1 MNMSATS
8 APAAPAEPAHSAPSP
23 RPFGLPSDHG
33 GKDFGLFLPMANGG
47 WILSSTAPRLDG
59 SYAYTREAT
68 LLAEHHGLDFVMA
81 MAKWRGYGGVTE
93 HWRHA
98 LDAQILMAALAAV
111 TQRVKVWT
119 TVHTLLQNPAV
130 TAKMMAT
137 LDQIS
142 GGRAG
147 LNVVTG
153 AYQGEFEQM
162 HAWRNDVGHDARYDL
177 ATEWIQIIKRL
188 WHEPSVDFEGQYF
201 QMRDCQSDPKPPAQ
215 PFLVCAGTSS
225 RGMRF
230 TANEMDAM
238 FVGGKDDAEVAEI
251 SRRVKSMARDA
262 GHALR
267 TYMMTTLV
275 IGESDAAAQAEADRY
290 RAGFDEGAFHGMLRA
305 YGMLDAEIGK
315 ENSFTAS
322 ARSGFMTARLIGS
335 AETVAGRLIEM
346 LEGCDLDGVMLIF
359 PDYLQGIPVFAEAI
373 LPRLRARFSQTPGTT
388 DGGR

>member
-1 MNMSATS
+1 MPATS
-8 APAAPAEPAHSAPSP
+8 TTPPAAAPPTPSAARP
-23 RPFGLPSDHG
+23 RAFGLPSDIG

-47 WILSSTAPRLDG
+47 WILSSTAPSLDG
-59 SYAYTREAT
+59 SYAYNREAT
-68 LLAEHHGLDFVMA
+68 LLAEQHGLDFVMA

-153 AYQGEFEQM
+153 SYQGEFEQM
-162 HAWRNDVGHDARYDL
+162 DAWRKDVGHDARYDL
-177 ATEWIQIIKRL
+177 AAEWIQIIKRL
-188 WHEPSVDFEGQYF
+188 WHEPSVDFAGQYF

-215 PFLVCAGTSS
+215 PFLVCAGTST

-230 TANEMDAM
+230 TVNEMDAM
-238 FVGGKDDAEVAEI
+238 FVSGKDDAELADI
-251 SRRVKSMARDA
+251 SRRVKSMAGEA
-262 GHALR
+262 GRTLR

-275 IGESDAAAQAEADRY
+275 IGDSDAAAQAEADRY

-315 ENSFTAS
+315 ENAFTANS
-322 ARSGFMTARLIGS
+322 RSGFMTARLIGS
-335 AETVAGRLIEM
+335 AETVAARLIEM
-346 LEGCDLDGVMLIF
+346 LEACELDGAMLIF
-359 PDYLQGIPVFAEAI
+359 PDYLRGIPLFAESV
-373 LPRLRARFSQTPGTT
+373 LPRLRAHFAPAAVPAA
-388 DGGR
+388 